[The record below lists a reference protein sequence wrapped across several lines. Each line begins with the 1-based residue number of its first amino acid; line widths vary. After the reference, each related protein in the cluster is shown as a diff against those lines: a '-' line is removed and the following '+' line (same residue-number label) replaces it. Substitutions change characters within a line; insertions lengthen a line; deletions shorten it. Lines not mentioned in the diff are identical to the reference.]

1 MKKEPSLAEQ
11 VHYRRKV
18 WSKKSSRDSVRI
30 ALSSI
35 IAVLALFVLLGIF
48 KKTMHRFF
56 EEKEKIVIRGVD
68 GVVNRPVAEVRELPP
83 SPESVVEAYRNQV
96 EAERT
101 RKTGEQVVVLEPV
114 LDPGPPADK
123 ASIVRP
129 IEGVAI
135 EVPGLRSEPPLNPV
149 EQ

>member
-30 ALSSI
+30 AISSI

-48 KKTMHRFF
+48 KKTMQSFF
-56 EEKEKIVIRGVD
+56 EKEESIAIRGVNEI
-68 GVVNRPVAEVRELPP
+68 VEKPVTEVREPPP

-96 EAERT
+96 AEEKARA
-101 RKTGEQVVVLEPV
+101 GEQVVVLEPV
-114 LDPGPPADK
+114 LEPEPPAEK
-123 ASIVRP
+123 VSIVRP
-129 IEGVAI
+129 MEGVTI
-135 EVPGLRSEPPLNPV
+135 EVPGLRSEPSVNQA

>member
-18 WSKKSSRDSVRI
+18 WAKKSSRESVRI

-35 IAVLALFVLLGIF
+35 IVVLALFFLLGMF
-48 KKTMHRFF
+48 TKTMHSFF
-56 EEKEKIVIRGVD
+56 EKEEKIVIRGVD
-68 GVVNRPVAEVRELPP
+68 GVVKSPVKEEKGPPP

-96 EAERT
+96 AEE
-101 RKTGEQVVVLEPV
+101 KAGEIGEPTVVLAPV
-114 LDPGPPADK
+114 LEQEALSEK
-123 ASIVRP
+123 ASIIRP
-129 IEGVAI
+129 IEVAPI
-135 EVPGLRSEPPLNPV
+135 EVPGLRRETSSNEV